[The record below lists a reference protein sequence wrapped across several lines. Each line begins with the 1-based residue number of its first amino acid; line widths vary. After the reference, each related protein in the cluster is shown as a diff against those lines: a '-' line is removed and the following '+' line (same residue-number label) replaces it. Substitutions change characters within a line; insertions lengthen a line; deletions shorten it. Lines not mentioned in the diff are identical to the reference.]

1 LRTEPAGRLYLIIIT
16 LIPVP
21 TVVSNCGQS
30 RRGFRSNQVLIGSN
44 IISVFIL
51 QAARAKLDYSSQYYA
66 HFFAVS
72 VSGRTLISEPA

>member
-16 LIPVP
+16 LNPVLE
-21 TVVSNCGQS
+21 VVSNCRQS
-30 RRGFRSNQVLIGSN
+30 RRGFRGNQVLMGSN

-51 QAARAKLDYSSQYYA
+51 QAVLAKLDYSSQYYA

-72 VSGRTLISEPA
+72 VSGRTLISEPS